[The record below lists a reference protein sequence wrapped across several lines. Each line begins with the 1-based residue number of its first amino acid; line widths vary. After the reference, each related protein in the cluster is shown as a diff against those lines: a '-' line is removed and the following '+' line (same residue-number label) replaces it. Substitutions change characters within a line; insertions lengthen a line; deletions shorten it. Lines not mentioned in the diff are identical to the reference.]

1 MSLPTTSVP
10 ATGTAATTGTSGTSS
25 TSATSSTSSGLP
37 INETQFLQMLMAE
50 LQNQNPMSA
59 SSSDPMQFVQELAQF
74 TSVEQETNTAQST
87 STIASGQNTATA
99 IALLNQNVQYTDPTT
114 GATDTGTVQSVELT
128 SSGPTL
134 TINGTSGINASAVS
148 EVS

>member
-1 MSLPTTSVP
+1 MSITNATT
-10 ATGTAATTGTSGTSS
+10 ATTATTGT
-25 TSATSSTSSGLP
+25 ASTSSSSSSLP
-37 INETQFLQMLMAE
+37 ITENQFLQMLMAE

-59 SSSDPMQFVQELAQF
+59 SSSDPMQFVNELAQF

-99 IALLNQNVQYTDPTT
+99 IALLGQNVQYTDPTS
-114 GATDTGTVQSVELT
+114 GATDTGTVQSVELS